1 MTENG
6 ISKYL
11 DGGGDVP
18 EQNWLTDVAASKDMP
33 DGKKAYVK
41 GHKRSQSDTAVPSK
55 IQIKSAKRK
64 MSRIPEISEQQ
75 QHLRTDQTSTSSSSG
90 ADSMSSL
97 NRSIWKFPPPE
108 SEDQSLYDYIQSGK
122 FTKDQS
128 ALDIDNAHIILA
140 EAVIYAPQHQIKI
153 KESQEQVVDVVLPPS
168 SPIREKSAEHTILSM
183 LNLLEDPHFI
193 KAVDTFKLLEERSGS
208 GKDQTNGL
216 RSTPDWFPPSK
227 QLVFDYHPKPT

>member
-1 MTENG
+1 
-6 ISKYL
+6 
-11 DGGGDVP
+11 
-18 EQNWLTDVAASKDMP
+18 
-33 DGKKAYVK
+33 
-41 GHKRSQSDTAVPSK
+41 
-55 IQIKSAKRK
+55 
-64 MSRIPEISEQQ
+64 
-75 QHLRTDQTSTSSSSG
+75 
-90 ADSMSSL
+90 MSSL
-97 NRSIWKFPPPE
+97 NRSVWKFPPPE

-122 FTKDQS
+122 FTKEQS

-153 KESQEQVVDVVLPPS
+153 KESQEQVHVVLPPS

>member
-6 ISKYL
+6 ISNYL
-11 DGGGDVP
+11 DVGVDP
-18 EQNWLTDVAASKDMP
+18 EGRNWLTNVAATSSSVDMP
-33 DGKKAYVK
+33 DGKKPYVK

-64 MSRIPEISEQQ
+64 TMSRIPEISE
-75 QHLRTDQTSTSSSSG
+75 HLSRTNETSSSSG
-90 ADSMSSL
+90 SGSMSSL
-97 NRSIWKFPPPE
+97 NRSVWKFPPPE

-122 FTKDQS
+122 FTKEQS

-153 KESQEQVVDVVLPPS
+153 KESQEQVHVVLPPS

>member
-18 EQNWLTDVAASKDMP
+18 ERRNWLTDVAASSKDTL
-33 DGKKAYVK
+33 DGKKAHVK

-55 IQIKSAKRK
+55 IQIKSAKL
-64 MSRIPEISEQQ
+64 PEISE
-75 QHLRTDQTSTSSSSG
+75 HLSRTDQTSSSSG
-90 ADSMSSL
+90 SMSSL
-97 NRSIWKFPPPE
+97 NRSVWKFPPPE

-153 KESQEQVVDVVLPPS
+153 KESREQVDVVLPPS

-183 LNLLEDPHFI
+183 LNLLVDPHFI

-216 RSTPDWFPPSK
+216 PSYPEWFPPSK

>member
-6 ISKYL
+6 ISNYL
-11 DGGGDVP
+11 DVGVDP
-18 EQNWLTDVAASKDMP
+18 EGRNWLTDVAAASSSVDMP
-33 DGKKAYVK
+33 DGKKPYVK

-64 MSRIPEISEQQ
+64 TMSRIPEISE
-75 QHLRTDQTSTSSSSG
+75 HLSRTNETSSSSG
-90 ADSMSSL
+90 SGSMSSL
-97 NRSIWKFPPPE
+97 NRSVWKFPPPE

-122 FTKDQS
+122 FTKEQS

-153 KESQEQVVDVVLPPS
+153 KESQEQVHVVLPPS

-216 RSTPDWFPPSK
+216 RSTPD
-227 QLVFDYHPKPT
+227 